1 MLGKLSF
8 LSINIL
14 TNIIENSGE
23 LLAEASARKKRAQN
37 WQSQKET
44 TKKEFTKST
53 YLEYRPKSESYP
65 L

>member
-14 TNIIENSGE
+14 TNIIENSGK

-37 WQSQKET
+37 
-44 TKKEFTKST
+44 
-53 YLEYRPKSESYP
+53 
-65 L
+65 